1 MPAPSQLLGLLA
13 ASVVLVV
20 VPGPSVLFVI
30 GRALSHGR
38 RIALAS
44 VLGNAGG
51 AMLVAVVVSAGL
63 GALISSSTL
72 LLLVIRL
79 SGAAYLMWLG
89 VTAWRHAA
97 DTPLAVG
104 SLPPRTRRAVMA
116 GVIVGV
122 TNPKMYILFSAVLTQ
137 FLDPA
142 AGPVV
147 PQLVILSLVPIAV
160 GLVTD
165 SSWALAASG
174 ARRWFARSPPRLV
187 ATLRLGALC
196 LVGLGASVAA
206 AGLSLR

>member
-1 MPAPSQLLGLLA
+1 MPALSQFLGLLA

-38 RIALAS
+38 RVALAS

-51 AMLVAVVVSAGL
+51 ALLVAVVVSAGL

-72 LLLVIRL
+72 LLLAIRL
-79 SGAAYLMWLG
+79 TGAAYLVWLG
-89 VTAWRHAA
+89 IKAWRHAGDVPA
-97 DTPLAVG
+97 AAG
-104 SLPPRTRRAVMA
+104 SAPPGTRRAIVA
-116 GVIVGV
+116 GVTVGV

-142 AGPVV
+142 VGSLV
-147 PQLVILSLVPIAV
+147 PQLLILSLVPVAV

-165 SSWALAASG
+165 SIWALVAST
-174 ARRWFARSPPRLV
+174 ARGWFARSPPRLV
-187 ATLRLGALC
+187 ATLRLGAAC
-196 LVGLGASVAA
+196 LVGLGVSVAVT
-206 AGLSLR
+206 GISP